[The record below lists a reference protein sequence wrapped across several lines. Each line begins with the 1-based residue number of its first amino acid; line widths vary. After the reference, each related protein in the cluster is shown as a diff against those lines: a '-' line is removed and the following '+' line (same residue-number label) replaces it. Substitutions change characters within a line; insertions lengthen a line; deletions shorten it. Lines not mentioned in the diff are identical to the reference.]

1 MKNIERQKT
10 LDKKKWLESEKENTD
25 KSGEMP
31 YCNYCLWQDEWLYC
45 MADQDYIETECL
57 CAKAYNVMCRRKGAK
72 K

>member
-1 MKNIERQKT
+1 MTNSEKQKW

-31 YCNYCLWQDEWLYC
+31 YCNYCLWQDEGLYC
-45 MADQDYIETECL
+45 MAEQEYIEKACL
-57 CAKAYNVMCRRKGAK
+57 CAKAYNAMYHSKGAK